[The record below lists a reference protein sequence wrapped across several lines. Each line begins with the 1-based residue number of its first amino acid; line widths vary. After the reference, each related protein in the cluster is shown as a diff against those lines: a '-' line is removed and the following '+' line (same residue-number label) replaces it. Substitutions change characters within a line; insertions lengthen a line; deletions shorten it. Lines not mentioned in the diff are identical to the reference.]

1 MVRKTVKQL
10 EREIILLELKNKA
23 LLAQIDVLQSEVQY
37 YVEKEAGV
45 DL

>member
-10 EREIILLELKNKA
+10 EQQIKLLELKNKA
-23 LLAQIDVLQSEVQY
+23 LLAQIDVLQGEVQY
-37 YVEKEAGV
+37 YVEKEAGA